1 MINKSADRDTDNIHR
16 LYNCEELQQMYLH
29 TIPAY
34 VYYIRHI
41 PTGKFYYG
49 SRYKHISLNI
59 RPEQDLWKTYFS
71 SSKKVL
77 ELRKQ
82 DGNDSFEY
90 KIIFESIDTDE
101 CFRFEQTIIKE
112 NVVNAL
118 CLNSRYFDIEKSKR
132 IFSVFGK
139 TLSTKGKP
147 KSEETKLKMRQPKS
161 IEHKNRISETQKAN
175 GGNGPIKHSEE
186 TKRKISQSGKGRIV
200 SDATRKLTSLLHK
213 GVPKPTVTCPECNKT
228 GSKGPMHRFHFNN
241 CKLRKNNE

>member
-1 MINKSADRDTDNIHR
+1 MINKSADRDTGNIHR

-34 VYYIRHI
+34 VYYIRH
-41 PTGKFYYG
+41 TLSGQFYYG
-49 SRYKHISLNI
+49 ARYKHIENNVL
-59 RPEQDLWKTYFS
+59 PEDDLWKTYFS

-77 ELRKQ
+77 KLRKQ

-90 KIIFESIDTDE
+90 KVIFKSFDTDE

-112 NVVNAL
+112 NISNML

-147 KSEETKLKMRQPKS
+147 KTEETKRRMRKPKS
-161 IEHKNRISETQKAN
+161 LTHRQNISKTQKKN
-175 GGNGPIKHSEE
+175 GGNGPVFHSEE
-186 TKRKISQSGKGRIV
+186 TKNKIRETLKS
-200 SDATRKLTSLLHK
+200 
-213 GVPKPTVTCPECNKT
+213 KPRPNKICPHCNKE
-228 GSKGPMHRFHFNN
+228 GGAISMGRWHFDN
-241 CKLRKNNE
+241 CKENNGKYI

>member
-1 MINKSADRDTDNIHR
+1 MINTNADRDTGNIHR

-34 VYYIRHI
+34 VYYIRHV

-49 SRYKHISLNI
+49 ARYKHIEMNFQ
-59 RPEQDLWKTYFS
+59 PEDDLWRNYFS

-90 KIIFESIDTDE
+90 RIIYKSFDADE
-101 CFRFEQTIIKE
+101 CFRFEQNIIKE
-112 NVVNAL
+112 NINDVL

-147 KSEETKLKMRQPKS
+147 KSEITKERMRKPKS
-161 IEHKNRISETQKAN
+161 VEHRKKISEAQKAN
-175 GGNGPIKHSEE
+175 GGNGPSKHTEE
-186 TKRKISQSGKGRIV
+186 SKNKIRETLKS
-200 SDATRKLTSLLHK
+200 
-213 GVPKPTVTCPECNKT
+213 KPRPNKICPHCKKEGGFLSMSRWHFDNCEENK
-228 GSKGPMHRFHFNN
+228 
-241 CKLRKNNE
+241 